1 MEPNLMVKK
10 NLDMSNRHNPVYM
23 DNQRSENYT
32 FTECAPFEQD

>member
-1 MEPNLMVKK
+1 MEPNLMVN

-32 FTECAPFEQD
+32 FPEYAPFEQD